1 MKFSAGFSW
10 WVASASN
17 HMTKAARGFN
27 GQRSPRRR
35 NDRKM
40 AFQEATAKAVAKHE
54 MMKTWTKV
62 VPQRNGKG
70 WTEKDIAKDKTSNAG
85 KREASKK
92 AHI

>member
-10 WVASASN
+10 WVTSASN
-17 HMTKAARGFN
+17 QMTKAARGFN
-27 GQRSPRRR
+27 GQRSPRWR

-40 AFQEATAKAVAKHE
+40 AFQEATAKAVAKQ

-62 VPQRNGKG
+62 VPRRNGKG
-70 WTEKDIAKDKTSNAG
+70 WTEKDIAKDKTSNEG

>member
-1 MKFSAGFSW
+1 
-10 WVASASN
+10 
-17 HMTKAARGFN
+17 
-27 GQRSPRRR
+27 
-35 NDRKM
+35 M

-62 VPQRNGKG
+62 VPRRNGKG
-70 WTEKDIAKDKTSNAG
+70 RTEKDIAKDKTSNAG